1 MTSLIWRRKRKQEAE
16 WNPIPVSP
24 EAYSV
29 GAAAGGQRPHTTTR
43 SLKTG
48 PADGKEGVRRWVT
61 PRAPRPRGRRAQET
75 PLCPEPTLPAGFLL
89 QETHSRL
96 FLRAAERGL
105 PVWTEPGS
113 LRALEGSSP
122 PRVQALHRLPHHSPT
137 RPAFHRRSHQAAP
150 RTLLLEACACSAQP
164 PPAPRPCLPRQELE
178 V

>member
-16 WNPIPVSP
+16 RNPISVSP
-24 EAYSV
+24 EAYTV

-48 PADGKEGVRRWVT
+48 PTDGKEGVQRWVT
-61 PRAPRPRGRRAQET
+61 PRAPRPRGHCAQET
-75 PLCPEPTLPAGFLL
+75 PLCPEPTLSAGFLL
-89 QETHSRL
+89 QETHSWL

-113 LRALEGSSP
+113 SRALEGSSP
-122 PRVQALHRLPHHSPT
+122 PRVQALHRLPCHSPT

-150 RTLLLEACACSAQP
+150 RTLHPEAHTCFAQP
-164 PPAPRPCLPRQELE
+164 PPPPRPCLPRQELE